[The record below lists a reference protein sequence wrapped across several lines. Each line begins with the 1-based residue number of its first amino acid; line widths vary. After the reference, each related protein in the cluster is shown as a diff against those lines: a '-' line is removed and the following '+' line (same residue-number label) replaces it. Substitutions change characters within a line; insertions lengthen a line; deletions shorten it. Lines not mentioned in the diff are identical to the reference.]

1 MATERFK
8 VLGAANDLFDCPS
21 NRIATRNASHG
32 APRMDVEN
40 RCTLNRVTFLSSP
53 SPILGWQGVPPCK
66 NFCQQTANDYML
78 LAPPLPI
85 ALIK

>member
-8 VLGAANDLFDCPS
+8 VLGAAKDLFDWPS
-21 NRIATRNASHG
+21 NGIATPNASHG
-32 APRMDVEN
+32 APRMDWEK
-40 RCTLNRVTFLSSP
+40 RCTPNRVTFVSSP
-53 SPILGWQGVPPCK
+53 SRILGWQGVPPCK
-66 NFCQQTANDYML
+66 NFCQQTAKDYML